1 MDKST
6 VELYRN
12 RWQAV
17 AVIEAREQRESTS
30 TQRWQ
35 QLNAIVRMAAALEL
49 PREKDASQDTAVIQ
63 RWNHLRNLYLAELKK
78 HNGNSN

>member
-17 AVIEAREQRESTS
+17 AAIETQEQRKATS

-49 PREKDASQDTAVIQ
+49 PQENDEIQDAVAMQ
-63 RWNHLRNLYLAELKK
+63 RWNRLRNLYLAELKK
-78 HNGNSN
+78 HDGNSN